1 MIREQIITP
10 HAGRGGAAS
19 KGRGGEIVQRP
30 AARRGAASS
39 SAKSGHSNA
48 ASAVKRRGASPG
60 QDTWRK
66 VSAAMPFVGK
76 SLLAV
81 CAAVL
86 VIHVYRTASS
96 SAFFA
101 LRVVDVAGASR
112 TPAEQIKSVVRRTA
126 GATGVWRA
134 DLEAIRAE
142 VERQPWVRAA
152 VVSRV
157 LPSGV
162 RVRVTERS
170 PRVVVRTG
178 GGRFQWADDDGVL
191 TGGVASTDRTPAF
204 FMRGWDESATD
215 TARKENAERVKK
227 FLELSRE
234 WEAAGASARVSE
246 VNLDDLRDVRAQLA
260 GDDSQIEVRLGKDDL
275 QKRLRL
281 ALQKLDEERQTPHGA
296 LISYVDMTRGGGGIV
311 LGLKSLTAARSALV
325 AGTTETQTMPAVV
338 ASPEYRAAIE
348 AQPAVAGS
356 ADKHVALAKKKAT
369 VPARL
374 KTGGSRQEARAA
386 DATRGTIE
394 RPRRVGRAG

>member
-1 MIREQIITP
+1 M
-10 HAGRGGAAS
+10 
-19 KGRGGEIVQRP
+19 
-30 AARRGAASS
+30 
-39 SAKSGHSNA
+39 
-48 ASAVKRRGASPG
+48 
-60 QDTWRK
+60 
-66 VSAAMPFVGK
+66 
-76 SLLAV
+76 
-81 CAAVL
+81 
-86 VIHVYRTASS
+86 
-96 SAFFA
+96 
-101 LRVVDVAGASR
+101 
-112 TPAEQIKSVVRRTA
+112 RRTA

-134 DLEAIRAE
+134 DLETIRAE
-142 VERQPWVRAA
+142 VEQQPWVRAA

-191 TGGVASTDRTPAF
+191 IGAVASADRTPAF
-204 FMRGWDESATD
+204 FMRGWDESGTD
-215 TARKENAERVKK
+215 AARKENAERVKK

-234 WEAAGASARVSE
+234 WEAAGAASRVSE

-281 ALQKLDEERQTPHGA
+281 ALQRLDEERQTPHGA

-311 LGLKSLTAARSALV
+311 LGLKSLTAARSSLGEGA
-325 AGTTETQTMPAVV
+325 TQTTPAIFVD
-338 ASPEYRAAIE
+338 PEHRAPFA
-348 AQPAVAGS
+348 AQPAAARS
-356 ADKHVALAKKKAT
+356 ADKRVAPAKKKAAAPT
-369 VPARL
+369 RQ
-374 KTGGSRQEARAA
+374 KTSGSRQEARAA